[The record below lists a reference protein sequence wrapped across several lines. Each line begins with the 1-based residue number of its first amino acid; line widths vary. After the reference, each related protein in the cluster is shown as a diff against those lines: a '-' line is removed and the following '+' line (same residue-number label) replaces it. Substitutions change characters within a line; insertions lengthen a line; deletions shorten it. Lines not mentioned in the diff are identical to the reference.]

1 MDTNPVLAGAVIAEL
16 DELVEEVG
24 DYEPLMWFPAG
35 ARGDEDPVDTLD
47 ALIASELFGT

>member
-1 MDTNPVLAGAVIAEL
+1 MDTNVLAGAVIAEL

-24 DYEPLMWFPAG
+24 DYEPLMWFPSG
-35 ARGDEDPVDTLD
+35 RDEEDPVDTLD